1 MSDKNFI
8 TSREQKILFVMLG
21 IGVTGFAAGLYTNDP
36 RLWPS
41 FLLNAFFFL
50 TLALGAAVFVS
61 INHVANAGWGT
72 AIRRVPEA
80 MMSYL
85 PLGALAML
93 ALFFGRDTLYEGL
106 RSFFGYNG
114 KPMVFKNA
122 YLSTPFFFSR
132 MAVFLGLWVLLAW
145 LIKRESRRQ
154 DVDGDLGHT
163 SKSRKYAA
171 IFLAVFALTFTFA
184 SFDWLMSIEPLFYST
199 IYAFYTISGLLL
211 AGFAA
216 ITILVILLRRRGF
229 LPEVNENHL
238 HNLGKLVFGFST
250 FWAYIWLCQ
259 YLLIY
264 YANLPEETIYYIRR
278 MQTPGWKA
286 LFFLNIFLNWLIPFA
301 LLLSRGAKR
310 SEGWLL
316 LACGIVLVGHWIDLY
331 VMIFPALEHSALIG
345 LVDVA
350 IVIGFASLF
359 LQSFL
364 AGLRKAALLPKR
376 DPYLAESLW
385 QEPREAP
392 DPLA

>member
-8 TSREQKILFVMLG
+8 SSREQKILFVMLG
-21 IGVTGFAAGLYTNDP
+21 IGVIGFAAGLYTNDA

-41 FLLNAFFFL
+41 LLVNAFFFL
-50 TLALGAAVFVS
+50 TLGLGAAVFVS
-61 INHVANAGWGT
+61 INHVANAGWAT

-85 PLGALAML
+85 PLGALGML
-93 ALFFGRDTLYEGL
+93 ALFFGRSTLYEGTHVT
-106 RSFFGYNG
+106 FEYNG
-114 KPMVFKNA
+114 KPMAFKNA

-154 DVDGDLGHT
+154 DLDGSVEHT
-163 SKSRKYAA
+163 ARSKRYAA

-199 IYAFYTISGLLL
+199 IYAFYVISGLLL
-211 AGFAA
+211 SGFASIA
-216 ITILVILLRRRGF
+216 VLVILLRRRGF

-259 YLLIY
+259 YILIY
-264 YANLPEETIYYIRR
+264 YANLPEETIYYLRR

-301 LLLSRGAKR
+301 LLLSRGAK
-310 SEGWLL
+310 SNEGWLL
-316 LACGIVLVGHWIDLY
+316 LACGVVLLGHWVDLYLMILPGLELSPLVG
-331 VMIFPALEHSALIG
+331 F
-345 LVDVA
+345 VDVA
-350 IVIGFASLF
+350 LVAGFASLF
-359 LQSFL
+359 LQTFVTSLGKVSLL
-364 AGLRKAALLPKR
+364 AKN
-376 DPYLAESLW
+376 DPYLEESLW
-385 QEPREAP
+385 HEPRVVPEQ
-392 DPLA
+392 